1 MLKKLKGL
9 LRRDPEQF
17 RIPRSVQEVIPIRTV
32 WKSGIFLVGS
42 NRYSR
47 TWQFSDINYALA
59 GEEDQKSMLLG
70 YSGLLNLCD
79 SNASTKFSVVTRKL
93 NRRDFEDYIM
103 IPYANDGHDHYR
115 REYNA
120 MLLEKASHASG
131 MIRDLYITV
140 TVTRKSYKDAESY
153 FVRAGAEFTLALSRL
168 GSRCTELD
176 MMDRLRALHGFY
188 RHGEEADFHFDPAL
202 SMKLGHS
209 FQDYICPD
217 SFEFDRDHFRMGDRY
232 GRVLFLKDYAAYLRD
247 DILSE
252 LSGIDRPMILS
263 IDVVPI
269 PMDKAI
275 WDSESRLLGVERNIV
290 DFLRKQQA
298 NNNFSGTVPYDMEKQ
313 RAEMKEFLD
322 DLTIRD
328 QRMML
333 GMLTLVHTADSKEQ
347 LDADTDYI
355 MNFSEMK
362 MAIRLDRSYI
372 EEALNVDTYHG
383 MVRLVRIVLA
393 ITLGF
398 EAAGAIIS
406 FFVFRKDYS
415 PLHAVGISIFH
426 SIAAFNNAGFD
437 NLGGMHNLIPYKD
450 NILLNITT
458 DVLVIV
464 GGIGFLVLVDI
475 VKQKSFK
482 KLCLH
487 SKVAISMTA
496 VLLIGGTLIL
506 KATENITWMGAF
518 FQSMTTRT
526 AGFST
531 YNIGNF
537 SKAGLFAMCILMFI
551 GASPGST
558 GGGVKTTT
566 IFVMIQALKCMGRK
580 KSAHA
585 FKRSISEENISK
597 AFMITVLSAGI
608 YVLLHF

>member
-1 MLKKLKGL
+1 MLLFSTIFEIDQRLTKDDFINLVIEWNQKGH
-9 LRRDPEQF
+9 PEG
-17 RIPRSVQEVIPIRTV
+17 VI
-32 WKSGIFLVGS
+32 SGIEWNG
-42 NRYSR
+42 
-47 TWQFSDINYALA
+47 
-59 GEEDQKSMLLG
+59 
-70 YSGLLNLCD
+70 
-79 SNASTKFSVVTRKL
+79 
-93 NRRDFEDYIM
+93 
-103 IPYANDGHDHYR
+103 
-115 REYNA
+115 
-120 MLLEKASHASG
+120 
-131 MIRDLYITV
+131 
-140 TVTRKSYKDAESY
+140 
-153 FVRAGAEFTLALSRL
+153 
-168 GSRCTELD
+168 
-176 MMDRLRALHGFY
+176 
-188 RHGEEADFHFDPAL
+188 
-202 SMKLGHS
+202 
-209 FQDYICPD
+209 
-217 SFEFDRDHFRMGDRY
+217 
-232 GRVLFLKDYAAYLRD
+232 
-247 DILSE
+247 
-252 LSGIDRPMILS
+252 
-263 IDVVPI
+263 
-269 PMDKAI
+269 
-275 WDSESRLLGVERNIV
+275 ERNIRFE
-290 DFLRKQQA
+290 DENKCLEIQEYRNKNIIAARF
-298 NNNFSGTVPYDMEKQ
+298 EK
-313 RAEMKEFLD
+313 REPDGA
-322 DLTIRD
+322 
-328 QRMML
+328 
-333 GMLTLVHTADSKEQ
+333 VW
-347 LDADTDYI
+347 DTDYI

-608 YVLLHF
+608 LCVATFLMCVFEPEYDFIQIIFEVASALSTAGLSTGITPELGVAARILIILLMFTGRVGAFTLLSVWGKDSTPNARYSEEMISIG

>member
-1 MLKKLKGL
+1 MLKKLKEL

-217 SFEFDRDHFRMGDRY
+217 SIEFDRDHFRMGDRY
-232 GRVLFLKDYAAYLRD
+232 ERVLFLKDYAAYLRD

-298 NNNFSGTVPYDMEKQ
+298 NNKFSGTEP
-313 RAEMKEFLD
+313 
-322 DLTIRD
+322 
-328 QRMML
+328 
-333 GMLTLVHTADSKEQ
+333 
-347 LDADTDYI
+347 
-355 MNFSEMK
+355 
-362 MAIRLDRSYI
+362 
-372 EEALNVDTYHG
+372 
-383 MVRLVRIVLA
+383 
-393 ITLGF
+393 
-398 EAAGAIIS
+398 
-406 FFVFRKDYS
+406 
-415 PLHAVGISIFH
+415 
-426 SIAAFNNAGFD
+426 
-437 NLGGMHNLIPYKD
+437 
-450 NILLNITT
+450 
-458 DVLVIV
+458 
-464 GGIGFLVLVDI
+464 
-475 VKQKSFK
+475 
-482 KLCLH
+482 
-487 SKVAISMTA
+487 
-496 VLLIGGTLIL
+496 
-506 KATENITWMGAF
+506 
-518 FQSMTTRT
+518 
-526 AGFST
+526 
-531 YNIGNF
+531 
-537 SKAGLFAMCILMFI
+537 
-551 GASPGST
+551 
-558 GGGVKTTT
+558 
-566 IFVMIQALKCMGRK
+566 
-580 KSAHA
+580 
-585 FKRSISEENISK
+585 
-597 AFMITVLSAGI
+597 
-608 YVLLHF
+608 